1 MRKVN
6 VCITRLDWLLVGAP
20 SSPYYIVYDHNNNN
34 NTSKMKLRTYI
45 EVKSAE
51 MGTLTSVLTV
61 TRCIKSKILLG
72 FNT

>member
-6 VCITRLDWLLVGAP
+6 VCITTLDWLLVGAP
-20 SSPYYIVYDHNNNN
+20 SSPYYIVYDH
-34 NTSKMKLRTYI
+34 SKMKLCTYI
-45 EVKSAE
+45 EVKSVE

-61 TRCIKSKILLG
+61 TRCIKSKILG